1 MLRRRSKPLLV
12 IAFASVCTILI
23 GAQLAGYFQWR
34 RVRGNVDELTAN
46 ALSSIRLVQR
56 MGLDIE
62 RERILIDRHI
72 FAHERDQMTELEL
85 QIANVEADFD
95 VAAINY
101 VPIAVFPGE
110 AAAWH
115 RLTFDAA
122 ALAPRV
128 ERALEFSRENADADA
143 QLALSAAE
151 STYDAVELDVD
162 GLVAINQ
169 AAADRSVATIEQL
182 QIGAFELRL
191 LIASIA
197 MGAIIVLA
205 IWVTRAITRR
215 EAAIETSALALENR
229 NRELDAF
236 AGRVAHDLRGPLTT
250 IKLSGSLLAEC
261 APGEP
266 RTAMIFQRGITQMEQ
281 LIEDLLTLSRLDS
294 EAVGRVAETA
304 NVAVAI
310 ADDLGRAVRD
320 AGGKLGLELRPAR
333 IRCSEG
339 LLRQLLWN
347 LGENAVKY
355 RREDVPLELVIT
367 GVRAETEYVLRV
379 TDNGKG
385 MTPNDA
391 RAAFEPFYRSPAA
404 KAIPGTGLGLAI
416 VRRIVEASGGRVS
429 LESVA
434 GRGTTVDVRLPLSS

>member
-1 MLRRRSKPLLV
+1 VAVMIRRRSKPLLV

-34 RVRGNVDELTAN
+34 RVRGNVDELTTT

-72 FAHERDQMTELEL
+72 FAHERDQMTELEI

-101 VPIAVFPGE
+101 VPIAVYPGE

-115 RLTFDAA
+115 RLTLDAG

-128 ERALEFSRENADADA
+128 DRALELSRENADADA
-143 QLALSAAE
+143 QLALSDAE
-151 STYDAVELDVD
+151 PTYDAVELDVD

-169 AAADRSVATIEQL
+169 AAADRSVATIEHLQL
-182 QIGAFELRL
+182 GALELRL
-191 LIASIA
+191 LIASVA

-205 IWVTRAITRR
+205 IWVTRAIARR
-215 EAAIETSALALENR
+215 ETAIENTALALENR

-266 RTAMIFQRGITQMEQ
+266 RTAMILQRGITQMEQ

-304 NVAVAI
+304 SVAEAI

-320 AGGKLGLELRPAR
+320 VGGSLALELRPAQV
-333 IRCSEG
+333 RCSEG

-355 RREDVPLELVIT
+355 RREAVPLELAIT
-367 GVRAETEYVLRV
+367 GVPAEREYILRV
-379 TDNGKG
+379 TDN
-385 MTPNDA
+385 
-391 RAAFEPFYRSPAA
+391 
-404 KAIPGTGLGLAI
+404 
-416 VRRIVEASGGRVS
+416 
-429 LESVA
+429 
-434 GRGTTVDVRLPLSS
+434 